1 MSVRMDVEFSLAL
14 NNRTGKYFI
23 GRDIITAAAPLL
35 NPQVRYWRASCQRT
49 PEGLQARILGRLMTW
64 EVKARTRS
72 RLIDRLIPRL
82 RCAAPVLFS
91 DPLQVLL
98 YHLKAD
104 DVVICHDV
112 GPITHP
118 QFYAPGVEALY
129 RKAYAQM
136 AQRRP
141 HIVFVTAASREQF
154 ESLYGPAYNT
164 ARIIPPAIRIDS
176 MVGPVDPVVGVEPP
190 FLLTV
195 GAVGARKNQ
204 LSVAGAYQRLGLAR
218 SGIQYVICGGPE
230 PGAEDVFHTI
240 AAIEGVVA
248 TGYVTDNQLRWLY
261 ANACGFLLPSLLE
274 GFGMPAAEAIAR
286 GLIPLLNKEGALAE
300 VAGPGAILVDPS
312 NEADVCRGITD
323 LLALEPTEVQ
333 RRLDLMRAS
342 ISRFRPELVKIS
354 WLETILAILS
364 QTPSPRSFETSGAI
378 ARQRRSLPQK

>member
-49 PEGLQARILGRLMTW
+49 PEGLQARILGRVMSW

-195 GAVGARKNQ
+195 GAVGLTN
-204 LSVAGAYQRLGLAR
+204 GWDWLAR
-218 SGIQYVICGGPE
+218 AFNMLS
-230 PGAEDVFHTI
+230 
-240 AAIEGVVA
+240 AAVP
-248 TGYVTDNQLRWLY
+248 N
-261 ANACGFLLPSLLE
+261 
-274 GFGMPAAEAIAR
+274 
-286 GLIPLLNKEGALAE
+286 
-300 VAGPGAILVDPS
+300 
-312 NEADVCRGITD
+312 
-323 LLALEPTEVQ
+323 LALKT
-333 RRLDLMRAS
+333 S
-342 ISRFRPELVKIS
+342 F
-354 WLETILAILS
+354 
-364 QTPSPRSFETSGAI
+364 TPSPPLKA
-378 ARQRRSLPQK
+378 SLQPAM